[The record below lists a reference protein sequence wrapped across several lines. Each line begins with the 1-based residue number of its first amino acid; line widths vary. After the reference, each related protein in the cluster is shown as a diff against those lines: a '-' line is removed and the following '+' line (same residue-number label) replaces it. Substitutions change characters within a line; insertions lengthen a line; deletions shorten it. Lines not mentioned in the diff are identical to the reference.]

1 MISMCCNLWIVVRSH
16 ILNSWYNFNFRTKA
30 TIESEDGTIEDGEC
44 KDGMFKSFNFG
55 NEHFANSSFKMPYI
69 KIEDSKKIVVK
80 NLVSQK
86 IEIDITDQHYCV
98 SSNI

>member
-1 MISMCCNLWIVVRSH
+1 M
-16 ILNSWYNFNFRTKA
+16 NSWYNFNFRKKA

-55 NEHFANSSFKMPYI
+55 NEHFANTSFKISYI
-69 KIEDSKKIVVK
+69 KIENSSKIVVK

-86 IEIDITDQHYCV
+86 IEIDIADQHYCV
-98 SSNI
+98 SADI